1 MGAATGR
8 EHAQGPL
15 RPLRERPFLDL
26 WVAALVSNV
35 GTWMGNV
42 GAAWYMASLS
52 DSPLI
57 VSLVQS
63 ATYLPVAMVG
73 LFAGAL
79 ADVVDRRRLLLT
91 TQTGMMVSAALLAA
105 ATFMG
110 LVTPALLLTLMFLF
124 GLAFAFNGPASK
136 AVIDDLVPT
145 PQLPAAVALNGVVVN
160 VGRAAGPALAGVLI
174 AGAGPGAV
182 FAVNAVSFVGAL
194 VVLARWQRPTPQAPD
209 PQERVGEALSAGV
222 RFVRFSPHITA
233 VLVRTVAFI
242 ASGSALWALVPI
254 VARQELSLEST
265 GYGALL
271 AFFGIG
277 TVGWTGVR
285 ERVEERM
292 SPEALVSSATVLF
305 ALTMATVAVVRS
317 LSVLY
322 LAMTV
327 GGVAWIALLTSFNV
341 ATQTAVAGW
350 VRARGLAAFQTVFM
364 LGMGGGGAIWG
375 AVAQRWGVRA
385 ALLSAAT
392 GIALGLLT
400 RLRWPMVD
408 LSRLDL
414 STVGDPGPTPADL
427 GDDPPRGQVLVT
439 VEYTVDADDA
449 DEFVRLSQQLGR
461 ARRRTG
467 ATRWELFQDT
477 DHPSRFVEQFVVRSW
492 PAHLRQHA
500 LISAADRALEERVWR
515 LHAGGTP
522 PPTWHMLQVD
532 GQAPLPPQQLDAE
545 SRPADEPDAPADD

>member
-1 MGAATGR
+1 MGAATGGER
-8 EHAQGPL
+8 AQGPL

-26 WVAALVSNV
+26 WIAALVSNV

-42 GAAWYMASLS
+42 GAAWYMASLT
-52 DSPLI
+52 DSPLV

-63 ATYLPVAMVG
+63 ATYLPVAIVG
-73 LFAGAL
+73 IVAGAL
-79 ADVVDRRRLLLT
+79 ADVVDRRRLLLA
-91 TQTGMMVSAALLAA
+91 TQTGMMVAAALLAT

-136 AVIDDLVPT
+136 AVIDDLVPAA
-145 PQLPAAVALNGVVVN
+145 QLPAAVALNGVVVN

-182 FAVNAVSFVGAL
+182 FAVNALSFVGAL
-194 VVLARWQRPTPQAPD
+194 LVLARWRRPTPPAPG
-209 PQERVGEALSAGV
+209 PRERVGEAVSAGV
-222 RFVRFSPHITA
+222 RFVRFSPEITA

-254 VARQELSLEST
+254 VASQELSLDST

-277 TVGWTGVR
+277 TVGWTGIR
-285 ERVEERM
+285 ERVEERL
-292 SPEALVSSATVLF
+292 SPETLVTSATVMF

-322 LAMTV
+322 LAMSV

-364 LGMGGGGAIWG
+364 IGMGGGGAVWG
-375 AVAQRWGVRA
+375 AVAQQWGVRT
-385 ALLSAAT
+385 ALLAGAV
-392 GIALGLLT
+392 GVALGLLT
-400 RLRWPMVD
+400 RLRWPMTD

-414 STVGDPGPTPADL
+414 SPVGDPAPAPADL
-427 GDDPPRGQVLVT
+427 GDDPPGGQVLVT

-449 DEFVRLSQQLGR
+449 EQFLRLTQLLGP

-467 ATRWELFQDT
+467 ASRWELFQDT
-477 DHPSRFVEQFVVRSW
+477 DRPSRFVEQFVVRSW
-492 PAHLRQHA
+492 SAHLRQHE
-500 LISAADRALEERVWR
+500 LISATDRALEERIWQ
-515 LHAGGTP
+515 LHAGDEP

-532 GQAPLPPQQLDAE
+532 GQVPLRPQRLDTPGATDD
-545 SRPADEPDAPADD
+545 RADAPADD